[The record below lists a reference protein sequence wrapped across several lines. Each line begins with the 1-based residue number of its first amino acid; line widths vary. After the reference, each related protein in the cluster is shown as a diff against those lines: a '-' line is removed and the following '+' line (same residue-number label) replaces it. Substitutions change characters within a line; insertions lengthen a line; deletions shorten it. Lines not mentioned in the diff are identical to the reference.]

1 MMPYEVWLAIKY
13 SGLLNFK
20 NKKNKIISFI
30 TTTSILGIA
39 IGVAALI
46 VILSVM
52 NGFQKEVRNRMLDII
67 PHMEISVPGV
77 DYNTFMSSYKKFKS
91 LIDKDSNIESSAS
104 FSLSQAIIIKDSNIV
119 GVQIQGIDTDF
130 INVYRLDKNLFCGD
144 LKSLKDNKFGV
155 IIGLELSKL
164 INANIGDSIAILAPN
179 ASSNIIGFTP
189 SLKQFIV
196 QGIFSSGYYEY
207 DANMAF
213 ININDANN
221 FFLNN
226 TKNGIRF
233 CVKDIYSTH
242 ISIKNIRSI
251 LPDYFSVED
260 WSNTNK
266 FWFNAV
272 QTEKR
277 MMFLILSVVI
287 AIASFN
293 LFSSLTMLVS
303 EKKYDIAI
311 MRTFGVS
318 HINISL
324 IFLLTGLIIGL
335 VGTIIGVISGI
346 IMTHNIDLIVRLLE
360 KIFMVNFF
368 PVDLYVIG
376 KLPYYINY
384 FDILNIAIVSISLS
398 LIATIYPS
406 IKSSKY
412 IPARVLN
419 NVR

>member
-1 MMPYEVWLAIKY
+1 MIPYEVWLAIKY

-30 TTTSILGIA
+30 TITSICGIA

-52 NGFQKEVRNRMLDII
+52 NGFQKEVRDRMLDII
-67 PHMEISVPGV
+67 PHMEVFIPGV
-77 DYNTFMSSYKKFKS
+77 DYNTFINSYKKFKP
-91 LIDKDSNIESSAS
+91 LVDQDSNIESSAS
-104 FSLSQAIIIKDSNIV
+104 FSLSQAIVLKGSNII
-119 GVQIQGIDTDF
+119 GVQIQGIETDF
-130 INVYRLDKNLFCGD
+130 INVYKLDKNLFCGD
-144 LKSLKDNKFGV
+144 IKNLKDNEFGV
-155 IIGLELSKL
+155 IIGLELSKFM
-164 INANIGDSIAILAPN
+164 NVSIGDSITVLAPN
-179 ASSNIIGFTP
+179 ASSNIIDFSP
-189 SLKQFIV
+189 CLKHFVV
-196 QGIFSSGYYEY
+196 QGIFSSGYYDY
-207 DANMAF
+207 DANMVF

-221 FFLNN
+221 FFLNSM
-226 TKNGIRF
+226 KNGIRF
-233 CVKDIYSTH
+233 CVKDVHSTP
-242 ISIKNIRSI
+242 ISVKNIRNI

-277 MMFLILSVVI
+277 MMFLILSVII

-318 HINISL
+318 YINISL
-324 IFLLTGLIIGL
+324 IFLLTGLIIGF

-346 IMTHNIDLIVRLLE
+346 IITYNIDLIVCLIE

-368 PVDLYVIG
+368 PVESYIIG
-376 KLPYYINY
+376 TLPYNINY
-384 FDILNIAIVSISLS
+384 LDILNIAIVSISLS
-398 LIATIYPS
+398 FIATIYPS
-406 IKSSKY
+406 IKASKY
-412 IPARVLN
+412 MPARVLN